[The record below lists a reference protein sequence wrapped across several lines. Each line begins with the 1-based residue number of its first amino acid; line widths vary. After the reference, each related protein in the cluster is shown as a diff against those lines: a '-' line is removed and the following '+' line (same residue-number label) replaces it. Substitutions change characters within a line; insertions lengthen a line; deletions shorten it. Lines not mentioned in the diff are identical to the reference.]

1 MFVIKVCDDVKIVGH
16 LSIEISRPKKYLLDR
31 GAVFTIELTFTNYRL
46 FPLIQGG
53 LEIPAKLPVMMPG
66 TVKNHLL
73 MEKYKERGNG
83 RYAEPEDEVVLVSFL
98 ALPPVGQRC
107 KRDARSGKST
117 KRRKKTKE
125 NHHGKGQDIRQLF
138 CKLAENNEGEIH
150 MVVEKGKNKT
160 NTDPATITID

>member
-53 LEIPAKLPVMMPG
+53 LEIPAKLPVTMPG
-66 TVKNHLL
+66 LVKNHLL

-83 RYAEPEDEVVLVSFL
+83 VMLNQKMMWFQFHFWLYQQLDKGAREI
-98 ALPPVGQRC
+98 
-107 KRDARSGKST
+107 RDLEKARNGE
-117 KRRKKTKE
+117 RRPKKTITEKVKTSDSFFVNSRKIMKARFTWLWKKE
-125 NHHGKGQDIRQLF
+125 KIKQTLIQL
-138 CKLAENNEGEIH
+138 L
-150 MVVEKGKNKT
+150 
-160 NTDPATITID
+160 